1 MIYPALQ
8 HDYRACYMSPSTARP
23 RFLRPH
29 RLRARRFYWKYPFA
43 AALAIAAVLVTA
55 APVGAQKPAGLICLF
70 ALLISALI
78 AGHVGGWLALVITAG
93 GLWVLLPGS
102 SSGPDFRSA
111 LVLWCAYVGLGIVLI
126 EVIRRQQGERLQLLE
141 HDQRLRLARRA
152 ARIWFWEWDL
162 ESNLLR
168 WSREGEYRAADR
180 KRSECYELAIDEY
193 INGRVHP
200 EDRDRVLTALFE
212 AAARH
217 HRLELEYRVVERDG
231 TIRWLSSKGKIF
243 EENGT
248 HLMLGMASEITA
260 QKQAEEVRS
269 HFRAVLGSLTEGV
282 CYIDNSGA
290 VQYLNAAAERM
301 LGYKS
306 EQVRGKQL
314 HQLVHVGC
322 DAEGSCCLQNAM
334 RAGHPCW
341 VEEETLVTKSGE
353 KLVAEYTAAPVTSDG
368 IALGAVM
375 MFRDLSERKRAEAA
389 LRASE
394 KMAATGRI
402 AATISH
408 ELRNPLD
415 SVIQLLYVLKQSSRL
430 GEPERQQL
438 ELIDQELH
446 RMTEVTQQT
455 LAMHRQSSS
464 MVPVNIAKLLDGVL
478 LLYGNKIR
486 ASKIRVERRYDWLGE
501 VPGFPAELRQVFTNL
516 IVNAVEAMPSGGG
529 LRVHIRRTHQ
539 TGAMGRDGVLV
550 SLLDTGTGIPKEA
563 RKRIFEPF
571 FSTKGEK
578 GSGVGLWVSSGIVER
593 HHGTIRV
600 HSDSRPGRSY
610 TCFQVF
616 LPEKQNQVVSLR
628 PAVGVVDRKN
638 PERQP
643 EAA

>member
-1 MIYPALQ
+1 M
-8 HDYRACYMSPSTARP
+8 RP
-23 RFLRPH
+23 Q
-29 RLRARRFYWKYPFA
+29 RLRAGHSYWSYLFA
-43 AALAIAAVLVTA
+43 AALAVAAVLIDAV
-55 APVGAQKPAGLICLF
+55 PIGAQKPAGLICLF
-70 ALLISALI
+70 ALLISAL
-78 AGHVGGWLALVITAG
+78 VGGYAAGWLALVITAG
-93 GLWVLLPGS
+93 GLWLLLPGS
-102 SSGPDFRSA
+102 STAASDFQSG
-111 LVLWCAYVGLGIVLI
+111 LVLWCAYLGLGIVLI
-126 EVIRRQQGERLQLLE
+126 EVIRRQQRERLQLLE

-162 ESNLLR
+162 QSNLLR
-168 WSREGEYRAADR
+168 WSREAEYRANEG
-180 KRSECYELAIDEY
+180 KRSECYQLAIDEY
-193 INGRVHP
+193 INRRVHP
-200 EDRDRVLTALFE
+200 EDRERVLTSLFE

-231 TIRWLSSKGKIF
+231 AVRWLSSKGKIF

-282 CYIDNSGA
+282 CYINTSGA
-290 VQYLNAAAERM
+290 IQYLNAAAERM

-314 HQLVHVGC
+314 HQLVHIGC
-322 DAEGSCCLQNAM
+322 DTEGGCCLVNAM
-334 RAGHPCW
+334 RAGHSCW
-341 VEEETLVTKSGE
+341 VEEETLITKSGE
-353 KLVAEYTAAPVTSDG
+353 KLVAEYTAAPVSSDG

-430 GEPERQQL
+430 GDPERQQL

-464 MVPVNIAKLLDGVL
+464 MVPVNFAKLLDGVL

-501 VPGFPAELRQVFTNL
+501 IPGFPAELRQVFTNL

-529 LRVHIRRTHQ
+529 LRVHIRRTLQ
-539 TGAMGRDGVLV
+539 TGAMGRDGVV
-550 SLLDTGTGIPKEA
+550 VFLLDTGMGIPKDV

-616 LPEKQNQVVSLR
+616 LPEKQNQIVSLR
-628 PAVGVVDRKN
+628 PSATAPDRKQA
-638 PERQP
+638 ERQP

>member
-1 MIYPALQ
+1 
-8 HDYRACYMSPSTARP
+8 MSPSTARP

-29 RLRARRFYWKYPFA
+29 RLRNGQSYWRYVLA
-43 AALAIAAVLVTA
+43 AALALAAVFIDAV
-55 APVGAQKPAGLICLF
+55 PVGAQKPAGLICLF
-70 ALLISALI
+70 ALLISAL
-78 AGHVGGWLALVITAG
+78 VGGYGAGWLALVITAA
-93 GLWVLLPGS
+93 GLWLLLPGS
-102 SSGPDFRSA
+102 STAAADFGSGV
-111 LVLWCAYVGLGIVLI
+111 VLWCAYVGLGIVLI
-126 EVIRRQQGERLQLLE
+126 EVIRRQQRERLQLLE

-162 ESNLLR
+162 QSNLLR
-168 WSREGEYRAADR
+168 WSREGEYLSDHE
-180 KRSECYELAIDEY
+180 KRSECYEIALDDY
-193 INGRVHP
+193 INRRVHP
-200 EDRDRVLTALFE
+200 QDRERVLTSLFE

-217 HRLELEYRVVERDG
+217 HRLELEYRVVEREG
-231 TIRWLSSKGKIF
+231 TVRWLSSKGKIF

-260 QKQAEEVRS
+260 EKQAEEVRS

-282 CYIDNSGA
+282 CYIDTAGA
-290 VQYLNAAAERM
+290 IQYLNAAAERM
-301 LGYKS
+301 LAYKS

-314 HQLVHVGC
+314 HELVHMGC
-322 DAEGSCCLQNAM
+322 NAEDGCCLLNAV
-334 RAGHPCW
+334 RAGHSCW
-341 VEEETLVTKSGE
+341 VQEETLTTRSGE
-353 KLVAEYTAAPVTSDG
+353 KLVAEYTAAPVISDG

-389 LRASE
+389 LQASE

-430 GEPERQQL
+430 GEAERQQL

-478 LLYGNKIR
+478 LLYENKIE
-486 ASKIRVERRYDWLGE
+486 ASKISVERRYDWVGE

-516 IVNAVEAMPSGGG
+516 IVNAVEAMPGGGG
-529 LRVHIRRTHQ
+529 LRLHIRQTRH
-539 TGAMGRDGVLV
+539 TGAQGRDGLV
-550 SLLDTGTGIPKEA
+550 ISLLDSGTGIPKDVRE
-563 RKRIFEPF
+563 RIFEPF

-578 GSGVGLWVSSGIVER
+578 GSGVGLWVSSGILER
-593 HHGTIRV
+593 HQGTIRV

-616 LPEKQNQVVSLR
+616 LPAKQRQTISLQR
-628 PAVGVVDRKN
+628 PAVTDG
-638 PERQP
+638 ERANLQP

>member
-1 MIYPALQ
+1 VV
-8 HDYRACYMSPSTARP
+8 
-23 RFLRPH
+23 
-29 RLRARRFYWKYPFA
+29 A
-43 AALAIAAVLVTA
+43 AALALAAVFIAAV
-55 APVGAQKPAGLICLF
+55 PVGAQKPGGLICLF
-70 ALLISALI
+70 ALLISAL
-78 AGHVGGWLALVITAG
+78 VGGYVAGWLALVITAG
-93 GLWVLLPGS
+93 GLWLLLPGS
-102 SSGPDFRSA
+102 STAAPDFQSG

-126 EVIRRQQGERLQLLE
+126 EVIRRQQRERLQLLE

-162 ESNLLR
+162 QSNLLR
-168 WSREGEYRAADR
+168 WSREGEYRPADR
-180 KRSECYELAIDEY
+180 KRNECYEIPIDGY
-193 INGRVHP
+193 INRRVHP
-200 EDRDRVLTALFE
+200 EDRGRVLTSLFE
-212 AAARH
+212 ASSHR

-243 EENGT
+243 EENGS
-248 HLMLGMASEITA
+248 HVMLGMASEITA

-282 CYIDNSGA
+282 CYINPSGA
-290 VQYLNAAAERM
+290 IQYLNAAAERM

-314 HQLVHVGC
+314 HELVHIGC
-322 DAEGSCCLQNAM
+322 DAEGCCLLKAM
-334 RAGHPCW
+334 HAGHSCW
-341 VEEETLVTKSGE
+341 VEEETLTTKSGE
-353 KLVAEYTAAPVTSDG
+353 KLVAEYTAAPVVSDG
-368 IALGAVM
+368 VSLGSVM
-375 MFRDLSERKRAEAA
+375 MFRDLSERKLAEAA
-389 LRASE
+389 LQASE

-415 SVIQLLYVLKQSSRL
+415 SVIQLIYILRQSPHLS
-430 GEPERQQL
+430 EAERQQL
-438 ELIDQELH
+438 DLIDQELH

-464 MVPVNIAKLLDGVL
+464 MVPVNLAKLLDGVL

-486 ASKIRVERRYDWLGE
+486 ASKIRVERRYEWRGE

-516 IVNAVEAMPSGGG
+516 IVNAVEAMLAGGG
-529 LRVHIRRTHQ
+529 LRVHIRRTRQ
-539 TGAMGRDGVLV
+539 SGAMGRDGVV
-550 SLLDTGTGIPKEA
+550 ISLLDTGTGIPKDV
-563 RKRIFEPF
+563 RKHIFEPF

-616 LPEKQNQVVSLR
+616 LPEKQNQVVSLQ
-628 PAVGVVDRKN
+628 PAAAVTDRKHAK
-638 PERQP
+638 PQP